1 MTDIRAKF
9 AVFFGRVDERPDG
22 WYWTVDEDLK
32 GDFTGPFDTK
42 ADAIEDAISSGAGR
56 LR

>member
-56 LR
+56 LQ